1 MYTILG
7 KPTKMDH
14 SRPLFPLFLPF
25 LHIWWLTKIFLPMVG
40 LEPWISLR
48 CWCWWQPLPSSL
60 IEVSDH
66 ICFQKWE
73 KRLNLFL
80 HFSQKERNPENVEH
94 LFDLNICQR
103 WPTFGQKTDTL
114 CCWLV
119 KKSWKKNFD
128 AKWNNWFYDRIIYFP
143 FISCSEILYNSHPEK
158 IKVNWS
164 KNTGEWKQ
172 LF

>member
-1 MYTILG
+1 MATNAPHHLSG
-7 KPTKMDH
+7 
-14 SRPLFPLFLPF
+14 
-25 LHIWWLTKIFLPMVG
+25 
-40 LEPWISLR
+40 
-48 CWCWWQPLPSSL
+48 
-60 IEVSDH
+60 
-66 ICFQKWE
+66 FQTTFVFKNQK

-143 FISCSEILYNSHPEK
+143 FISCSEILYNCCTKKSNLNLNLPARRMT
-158 IKVNWS
+158 
-164 KNTGEWKQ
+164 KNVKLQSPSNSCFHQ
-172 LF
+172 LFFFWLAF